1 MAPNR
6 NYRNRKGSDE
16 IDPSLVVGGIG
27 SVCLMLLIARR
38 YYRTDEGTAL
48 TVATGNEVTE
58 AQGVGLRV
66 GGTTP
71 ARTLAGTTPAHT
83 LAGTKPARTLTGTL
97 AGTLAGTTPAGTVT
111 PIALPLP
118 SGSYRGETS
127 VRILFFP
134 VLVRVTITI
143 TTARYAPQQIVGEA
157 SVNVSVVN
165 IVANVVHFTIDEE
178 GTITPSG
185 AEWNEK
191 IATLVQDP
199 SLTYDGSDIVLTGTI
214 PVAGNRTISL
224 SKQ

>member
-38 YYRTDEGTAL
+38 YYRADEGTVL
-48 TVATGNEVTE
+48 TVATGNEITE
-58 AQGVGLRV
+58 AQGVGLKPP
-66 GGTTP
+66 TP

-83 LAGTKPARTLTGTL
+83 LAGTTPARTL

>member
-27 SVCLMLLIARR
+27 SLCLMLLIARR

-48 TVATGNEVTE
+48 TVATGNEITE

-83 LAGTKPARTLTGTL
+83 LAGTTPARTL

-118 SGSYRGETS
+118 SGSYRGRTS
-127 VRILFFP
+127 VRIFFIP
-134 VLVRVTITI
+134 LEVRVTITI

-157 SVNVSVVN
+157 SVNVSGVVN

-185 AEWNEK
+185 AEWTEK
-191 IATLVQDP
+191 IENLVQSP